1 MSEQQNN
8 YVYSVSAVHNGTL
21 KPVLILA
28 LASVAASLVTGQDRA
43 VLLGQAVNA
52 LRDHRPEDAISIL
65 EPLIKSQP
73 DDYKAL
79 TLLGVALSA
88 NGKSEDAVGAFE
100 HALQVRPLYPPAL
113 KGLAASEMTL
123 KQYDPA
129 KKH

>member
-1 MSEQQNN
+1 M
-8 YVYSVSAVHNGTL
+8 YSVRAVHNRTL
-21 KPVLILA
+21 KPVLIFA
-28 LASVAASLVTGQDRA
+28 LTSVAASLVSGQDRA
-43 VLLGQAVNA
+43 ALIRQAVSA
-52 LRDHRPEDAISIL
+52 LRDQHPKNAISIL

-79 TLLGVALSA
+79 TILGMALSA
-88 NGKSEDAVGAFE
+88 NGKSEEALGVFE
-100 HALQVRPLYPPAL
+100 HALQVRPLHPPAL